1 MAYTGNLWY
10 AQAYQ
15 DAVMQLAQQKGST
28 LRNNVWTKEANS
40 EKVNF
45 ERLGATA
52 AVAKTTRYVDTPNVE
67 MTHDRRQVTL
77 VDYHWATTHDWF
89 DDVRMLVDPK
99 GSYVESGAWAMGR
112 TIDDLIIA
120 AALGNS
126 VTGAGANVAL
136 PAGQKIVEASTG
148 GMTLAKILNA
158 KRLMDAAEVEPEDR
172 FFVLGSRQLEDLL
185 GVTQITSSDYAA
197 VKALV
202 QGQIDS
208 FLGFR
213 FIRSERL
220 ATTGT
225 TKRQCIAFQKKGLG
239 LAIGK
244 DMMTKIDE
252 RPDKSYTWQIYLGFS
267 MQATRIEEERVVE
280 VQAHEA

>member
-1 MAYTGNLWY
+1 MAYTGNKWY
-10 AQAYQ
+10 AQQYQ
-15 DAVMQLAQQKGST
+15 DAVLHLAQQKGST
-28 LRNNVWTKEANS
+28 LRNIVFNKTANS

-45 ERLGATA
+45 ERLAGTA
-52 AVAKTTRYVDTPNVE
+52 AVAKTTRYTDTPNVE
-67 MTHDRRQVTL
+67 MVHDRRVVTL
-77 VDYHWATTHDWF
+77 VDYHWATMHDWT

-99 GSYVESGAWAMGR
+99 GAYTKSGGMAMGR
-112 TIDDLIIA
+112 AIDDLIIT
-120 AALGNS
+120 AALGNA
-126 VTGAGANVAL
+126 VDGAAANVAL

-158 KRLMDAAEVEPEDR
+158 KRLLDAAEVEAEDR
-172 FFVLGSRQLEDLL
+172 YFVLGSRQLEDLL
-185 GVTQITSSDYAA
+185 GVTQVTSSDYAS

-202 QGQIDS
+202 EGQIDS
-208 FLGFR
+208 FLGFK

-220 ATTGT
+220 NTTGT
-225 TKRQCIAFQKKGLG
+225 TKRQCIAFQKNGLG

-252 RPDKSYTWQIYLGFS
+252 RPDKSYGWQIYLAWA
-267 MQATRIEEERVVE
+267 MQATRIEEARVVE

>member
-15 DAVMQLAQQKGST
+15 DAVMQLAQQKGSV

-136 PAGQKIVEASTG
+136 PAGQKIVESSTG